1 MISGGAST
9 VSCGKAS
16 SNTWIYDPV
25 RKKLSWRKLKL
36 DPEAALQTSFYDQL
50 PARDIADIFRL
61 VNGPCNTSAT
71 ALRQESRR

>member
-36 DPEAALQTSFYDQL
+36 DPEAALQTSFYD
-50 PARDIADIFRL
+50 
-61 VNGPCNTSAT
+61 S
-71 ALRQESRR
+71 SRRAISPTSSGW